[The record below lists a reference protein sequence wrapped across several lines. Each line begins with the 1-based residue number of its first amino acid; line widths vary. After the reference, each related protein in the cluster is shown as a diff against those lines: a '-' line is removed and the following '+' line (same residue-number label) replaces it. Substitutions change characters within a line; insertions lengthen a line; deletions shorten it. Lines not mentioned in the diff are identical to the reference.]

1 MNGRIFKAE
10 ADEYRNDHR
19 VGGRL
24 ALRPGERAALRVR
37 IPQSVGLFRNLA
49 TAL

>member
-10 ADEYRNDHR
+10 AGEHRNDPL

>member
-1 MNGRIFKAE
+1 MNDRILKAE

-37 IPQSVGLFRNLA
+37 IPRSVGLFRNLA